1 MEKEHRSGM
10 KAHFRWYAYA
20 LVVAWSLAW
29 AVPAPVLAAESPS
42 AAEKRSLQERCIPL
56 RRVRDVDI
64 VDERTLIWHV
74 SASKF
79 RTYKMTLAIDCP
91 DLLAREAFVH
101 SSTGNR
107 LCDFGAE
114 WLRVVGASH
123 MVCPIARIEPWEP
136 PEEENG
142 SEETDQEDTD

>member
-1 MEKEHRSGM
+1 M
-10 KAHFRWYAYA
+10 KAHCRRYAYA
-20 LVVAWSLAW
+20 LVVAWSLTW
-29 AVPAPVLAAESPS
+29 ALPAAVAAAENSDS
-42 AAEKRSLQERCIPL
+42 SNSDDDRSLQERCIPL
-56 RRVRDVDI
+56 NRVRDVDI

-74 SASKF
+74 RGSKI
-79 RTYKMTLAIDCP
+79 RAYKMTLMIDCP

-101 SSTGNR
+101 SSTSNR

-136 PEEENG
+136 PDEKEDADAQ
-142 SEETDQEDTD
+142 EETQ